1 MSQRFPPEVH
11 QFIRENVVGRTAE
24 ELAAMTNAAFGTNFT
39 KDTMR
44 TYKHNHKLRSGTPGG
59 LPKGHPSKQF
69 PAPIAEFIRNNY
81 LGVGPKKLTEMVNEK
96 FGTDY
101 SRKQITAY
109 CKNHGLS
116 SGLTGQF
123 PKGHVPQNKGKKG
136 VCAPGCEKG
145 HFRKGHTPANKL
157 PIGTILAK
165 SDGYVWQKIG
175 EGSRDWKQLHILR
188 WEEAHG
194 PVPDGCCIIF
204 RDGDRQNC
212 DLDNL
217 AIVTRGENAVM
228 NKNGLRPESPEY
240 MDSAILIAKI
250 KIEANKRKKKVQH
263 ESSTAEIRPE

>member
-1 MSQRFPPEVH
+1 MSQRYPPEVH
-11 QFIRENVVGRTAE
+11 AFIRENVAGRSVE

-39 KDTMR
+39 KETMKA
-44 TYKHNHKLRSGTPGG
+44 YKGNHKLKNG
-59 LPKGHPSKQF
+59 LPRCTPKGRPSKQY
-69 PAPIAEFIRNNY
+69 PAPIAEFIQNNY

-101 SRKQITAY
+101 TSKRIAAY

-136 VCAPGCEKG
+136 CCAPGCEKG
-145 HFRKGHTPANKL
+145 HFKKGHTPHNKN
-157 PIGTILAK
+157 PIGTIVLK
-165 SDGYVWQKIG
+165 GDGYLWKKIG
-175 EGSRDWKQLHILR
+175 EGAREWKQLHILI

-194 PVPDGCCIIF
+194 PIPADCVVTF
-204 RDGDRQNC
+204 KDGDPQHC

-217 AIVTRGENAVM
+217 IMITRGENAVM

-240 MDSAILIAKI
+240 MESAVLIAKI
-250 KIEANKRKKKVQH
+250 KIAANKRKKEV
-263 ESSTAEIRPE
+263 